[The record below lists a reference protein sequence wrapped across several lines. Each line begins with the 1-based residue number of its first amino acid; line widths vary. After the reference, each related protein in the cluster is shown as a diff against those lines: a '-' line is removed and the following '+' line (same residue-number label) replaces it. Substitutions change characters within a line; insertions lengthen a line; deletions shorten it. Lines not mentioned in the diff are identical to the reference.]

1 MSSACSDR
9 RRVAAALA
17 ALAVGPAAAL
27 ATEAPAAPHLPKLGE
42 AAEVDYWG
50 RQPARPFVSSTLEA
64 GLTQV
69 RADLALGYGR
79 PHSAW
84 MGTFV
89 HSRFSGSAMMESA
102 GLAIVTPFVEVRG
115 GARYTSAYNRRF
127 LAPAP
132 YYTADDIELQ
142 SGSRSHSLSFDAEA
156 AARVPVPFGELRL
169 LGSFVTVLTAPDD
182 VFLFQESLKAVI
194 RPPLAYRARAAY
206 VLRLGR
212 GGFLKLGPA
221 LEAIGL
227 PGRDATIV
235 RAGALASVQLSPR
248 LEAVG
253 TFIAVVS
260 SPDSLGLAGGDSGY
274 FGLRFRWASGSPQP

>member
-17 ALAVGPAAAL
+17 ALAVSPAAAL
-27 ATEAPAAPHLPKLGE
+27 GTEAPAAPHLPKLGE
-42 AAEVDYWG
+42 AAELDYWG

-64 GLTQV
+64 GLAQV

-84 MGTFV
+84 TGTFIF
-89 HSRFSGSAMMESA
+89 SRFSGSAMIKSA

-115 GARYTSAYNRRF
+115 AARYTSAYDRHF
-127 LAPAP
+127 LVPASH
-132 YYTADDIELQ
+132 YTADDIVLQ
-142 SGSRSHSLSFDAEA
+142 SETRSRYLSIDADA
-156 AARVPVPFGELRL
+156 AARVPVPFGELRI
-169 LGSFVTVLTAPDD
+169 LGTFVTVLTAPDD
-182 VFLFQESLKAVI
+182 VFLFEESIKVVI
-194 RPPLAYRARAAY
+194 RPPLVYRARAAY
-206 VLRLGR
+206 ALRLGR
-212 GGFLKLGPA
+212 GGFLTVGPV

-235 RAGALASVQLSPR
+235 RAGPLASVKLSPR

-253 TFIAVVS
+253 TFVAVVS
-260 SPDSLGLAGGDSGY
+260 SPDSLGLAGGDAGT